1 MSEAL
6 LNGNPFRRQPPQVKS
21 NRGKIEIMGDILS
34 VCVDGNIKKTH
45 IMYRGN
51 LSHDMLKAY
60 TDELRRKGLVELTQ
74 AKRQFRTTAKG
85 KEFLRNYERIKEL
98 LASNGESA
106 ELGEFEVI
114 ETNAAGSK
122 LVSLGMSREFLSR
135 VRLSADQA
143 RDLVKG
149 MLYLNERYKGQSRG
163 G

>member
-163 G
+163 S

>member
-1 MSEAL
+1 
-6 LNGNPFRRQPPQVKS
+6 
-21 NRGKIEIMGDILS
+21 DILS

-122 LVSLGMSREFLSR
+122 LVSLGMSQEFLSR

-163 G
+163 S

>member
-60 TDELRRKGLVELTQ
+60 TDELRKKGLVELTQ

-106 ELGEFEVI
+106 EL
-114 ETNAAGSK
+114 
-122 LVSLGMSREFLSR
+122 
-135 VRLSADQA
+135 
-143 RDLVKG
+143 
-149 MLYLNERYKGQSRG
+149 
-163 G
+163 